1 MKTVIFISLIFLL
14 VPLQTTVLDSISPF
28 GIRPDLCLVAAFL
41 VGFLTGQVHGFVLG
55 FFLGFAQDLFSAG
68 DLWLNTMTK
77 TGIGFF
83 SGLIAKNLANTA
95 SYSAFAIVT
104 LFSLLSGVV
113 FLVSSRVGMDIPEI
127 LHRFLTI
134 LLPQALFDGLVA
146 VGIYWAITRWMPEN
160 SNL

>member
-1 MKTVIFISLIFLL
+1 MKTLLFISLIFLL

-55 FFLGFAQDLFSAG
+55 FFLGFAQDLFSAS
-68 DLWLNTMTK
+68 DLWLNTITK
-77 TGIGFF
+77 ASVGFF

-95 SYSAFAIVT
+95 SHSAFVLMI
-104 LFSLLSGVV
+104 LFSLFSGVV
-113 FLVSSRVGMDIPEI
+113 FLVSSRVGMDILEI
-127 LHRFLTI
+127 LHGFPTI
-134 LLPQALFDGLVA
+134 IIPQALFDGLVA
-146 VGIYWAITRWMPEN
+146 IGIHWAITRGTPET